1 MGPFEAP
8 EAEGEFDLAHGP
20 GGLRTRRQRGGRR
33 FGPKKNGDFHGIL
46 WNGYDWKMV
55 DNDVESAILMVI

>member
-33 FGPKKNGDFHGIL
+33 FGPKKTVIFTGFYGMDMTGKWWTMML
-46 WNGYDWKMV
+46 KV
-55 DNDVESAILMVI
+55 AILMVI